1 MALLVCDALESR
13 GGEGTIVEV
22 ATFIWEN
29 YKDELEASGEIFYT
43 WQYDM
48 RWARH
53 RLSEKGKLITK
64 SRGSDHH
71 HPTGTERSKGGV
83 STFLGFGREGGDG
96 AGLWD

>member
-1 MALLVCDALESR
+1 MNKRSFAPIRKQDMALLVSDALESR

-22 ATFIWEN
+22 ATLIWEN

-64 SRGSDHH
+64 SRG
-71 HPTGTERSKGGV
+71 
-83 STFLGFGREGGDG
+83 RESVWV
-96 AGLWD
+96 LVN

>member
-1 MALLVCDALESR
+1 MNKRSFALIRKQDMALLVCDALESR
-13 GGEGTIVEV
+13 GGKGTIVEV

-64 SRGSDHH
+64 SRG
-71 HPTGTERSKGGV
+71 
-83 STFLGFGREGGDG
+83 RESVWV
-96 AGLWD
+96 LVN